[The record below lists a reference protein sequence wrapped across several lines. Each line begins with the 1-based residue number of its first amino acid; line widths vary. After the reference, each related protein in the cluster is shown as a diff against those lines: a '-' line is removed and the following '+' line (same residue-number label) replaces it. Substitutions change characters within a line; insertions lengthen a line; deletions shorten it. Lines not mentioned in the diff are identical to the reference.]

1 MQFTGMELVTA
12 ATRHVP
18 RRTRG
23 AWAAPGACTAAW
35 ALAVSILR
43 LLRPEAP
50 IRRPLAFSDV
60 SRFLFMS
67 IGLVIARVLWP
78 WFAALRGWLQMWRLY
93 ASRASQLCRFV
104 GNPSPWLVAL
114 AALVLPTL
122 GFAQTAPP
130 VHDPLPMTSLLWSL
144 RAMVGSWVVLLGVVC
159 VLVWRGPAVQST
171 RGRFALWACVLTLPL
186 PWIAM
191 ISGWLVLEI
200 GQPATPTATMAA
212 AQATAEAAAAGTAPA
227 APSSTTALLGW
238 GCAYAL
244 LMFINLKLSL
254 RWLRLEP
261 VQGGVQASP
270 RAAPAKQ
277 RAGGGFTER
286 LAQRYRPGV
295 GESEFDMV
303 VEEHSEHSHSPA
315 SSGPA
320 PLMLTDEGS
329 GRSFNV
335 DQLRRAIVRLR
346 KERNALRKVVKAKQQ
361 KRSEHVA
368 PVTPRAAPAPAP
380 ARARGRPG
388 GEGDTRVI
396 PVLHD
401 VVQTTRR

>member
-12 ATRHVP
+12 ATA
-18 RRTRG
+18 G
-23 AWAAPGACTAAW
+23 PGVC
-35 ALAVSILR
+35 AVWILHP
-43 LLRPEAP
+43 LRPETP
-50 IRRPLAFSDV
+50 IRRPSAISDV
-60 SRFLFMS
+60 FRFLVMVA
-67 IGLVIARVLWP
+67 GLVIAQVSRP
-78 WFAALRGWLQMWRLY
+78 SFAAVRGWPRLWHLY
-93 ASRASQLCRFV
+93 ASRAHQLCRFV
-104 GNPSPWLVAL
+104 GTPAPWLVAL
-114 AALVLPTL
+114 AALLLPTL
-122 GFAQTAPP
+122 GFAQAAPP

-159 VLVWRGPAVQST
+159 VLVWRGPVVQST

-200 GQPATPTATMAA
+200 GQPAAPTATMAA
-212 AQATAEAAAAGTAPA
+212 AQATAEAAAGTAPA
-227 APSSTTALLGW
+227 APSSTSALLGW

-270 RAAPAKQ
+270 RGAPARQ
-277 RAGGGFTER
+277 RSGGSFTER

-303 VEEHSEHSHSPA
+303 VEEHSEESRSPS

-320 PLMLTDEGS
+320 PLMLTDESS
-329 GRSFNV
+329 GRTFDV

-361 KRSEHVA
+361 KRSEHGAHV
-368 PVTPRAAPAPAP
+368 VPRAVPVPAPSQAP

-396 PVLHD
+396 PVLND
-401 VVQTTRR
+401 VVQTPAMRR

>member
-1 MQFTGMELVTA
+1 MALT
-12 ATRHVP
+12 
-18 RRTRG
+18 
-23 AWAAPGACTAAW
+23 
-35 ALAVSILR
+35 ALAL
-43 LLRPEAP
+43 P
-50 IRRPLAFSDV
+50 
-60 SRFLFMS
+60 
-67 IGLVIARVLWP
+67 
-78 WFAALRGWLQMWRLY
+78 
-93 ASRASQLCRFV
+93 
-104 GNPSPWLVAL
+104 AL
-114 AALVLPTL
+114 AT
-122 GFAQTAPP
+122 AQTAPP
-130 VHDPLPMTSLLWSL
+130 VHDPLPMASLLWSL

-191 ISGWLVLEI
+191 ISGWLVLEL
-200 GQPATPTATMAA
+200 GQPAAPTAAMVA
-212 AQATAEAAAAGTAPA
+212 AQTAAQTATEAAAGNTAP
-227 APSSTTALLGW
+227 APSSTAALLGW

-270 RAAPAKQ
+270 MAATGKQ
-277 RAGGGFTER
+277 RASAGTLTER

-303 VEEHSEHSHSPA
+303 VEEHSRPA
-315 SSGPA
+315 GSSSGPA
-320 PLMLTDEGS
+320 PLMLTDETS
-329 GRSFNV
+329 GRSFDV

-361 KRSEHVA
+361 KRSEHGAQVA
-368 PVTPRAAPAPAP
+368 VRVAAPAAP
-380 ARARGRPG
+380 AAPMRGRPG
-388 GEGDTRVI
+388 GAGDTRMI
-396 PVLHD
+396 PVLND

>member
-1 MQFTGMELVTA
+1 
-12 ATRHVP
+12 
-18 RRTRG
+18 
-23 AWAAPGACTAAW
+23 
-35 ALAVSILR
+35 
-43 LLRPEAP
+43 
-50 IRRPLAFSDV
+50 
-60 SRFLFMS
+60 
-67 IGLVIARVLWP
+67 
-78 WFAALRGWLQMWRLY
+78 
-93 ASRASQLCRFV
+93 
-104 GNPSPWLVAL
+104 VAL
-114 AALVLPTL
+114 AALALPVAAL
-122 GFAQTAPP
+122 AQTAPP

-200 GQPATPTATMAA
+200 GQPAAPTAAMVA
-212 AQATAEAAAAGTAPA
+212 AQTATEAAAGNTAP

-244 LMFINLKLSL
+244 LMFVNLKLSL

-261 VQGGVQASP
+261 AQGGVQASP
-270 RAAPAKQ
+270 MAATARP
-277 RAGGGFTER
+277 RSSSGTLTER
-286 LAQRYRPGV
+286 LANRYRPGV

-303 VEEHSEHSHSPA
+303 VEEHSRPA
-315 SSGPA
+315 GSSSGPA
-320 PLMLTDEGS
+320 PLMLTDESS
-329 GRSFNV
+329 GRSFDV

-361 KRSEHVA
+361 KRSEHGAQVAVRVAAPVA
-368 PVTPRAAPAPAP
+368 PVAPAVPM
-380 ARARGRPG
+380 RGRPG
-388 GEGDTRVI
+388 GAGDTRMI
-396 PVLHD
+396 PVLND

>member
-1 MQFTGMELVTA
+1 MWHQVW
-12 ATRHVP
+12 P
-18 RRTRG
+18 R
-23 AWAAPGACTAAW
+23 
-35 ALAVSILR
+35 V
-43 LLRPEAP
+43 
-50 IRRPLAFSDV
+50 
-60 SRFLFMS
+60 
-67 IGLVIARVLWP
+67 
-78 WFAALRGWLQMWRLY
+78 WRSC
-93 ASRASQLCRFV
+93 ASRAHPLRRSV
-104 GNPSPWLVAL
+104 GTPGPWLVTL
-114 AALVLPTL
+114 AALMLPTL
-122 GFAQTAPP
+122 CSAQTAPP

-200 GQPATPTATMAA
+200 GQPAAPPATMAV
-212 AQATAEAAAAGTAPA
+212 AQAPTDAAAAGAAPA
-227 APSSTTALLGW
+227 EPSSSTALLSW

-261 VQGGVQASP
+261 VQGGMQSSP
-270 RAAPAKQ
+270 RAASARQ
-277 RAGGGFTER
+277 RSGGGFTER
-286 LAQRYRPGV
+286 LAQRYRPGM

-303 VEEHSEHSHSPA
+303 VEEHSEHSHSPS

-320 PLMLTDEGS
+320 PLMLTDESS
-329 GRSFNV
+329 GRTFDV

-346 KERNALRKVVKAKQQ
+346 KERNALRKVVKAKHQ
-361 KRSEHVA
+361 KRSEHGA
-368 PVTPRAAPAPAP
+368 HVTPRAAPMPAP
-380 ARARGRPG
+380 ARAGGRPG
-388 GEGDTRVI
+388 GEGDPRVI
-396 PVLHD
+396 PVLND

>member
-1 MQFTGMELVTA
+1 MQFTGMAPVTT
-12 ATRHVP
+12 ATP
-18 RRTRG
+18 T
-23 AWAAPGACTAAW
+23 AWRCARPATAPPGLLAAAW
-35 ALAVSILR
+35 ARTLRSLRVFR

-50 IRRPLAFSDV
+50 VRRPSAFSNV
-60 SRFLFMS
+60 SRFFFKGVCLAAMRAL
-67 IGLVIARVLWP
+67 GP
-78 WFAALRGWLQMWRLY
+78 WFAAMRVSRLY
-93 ASRASQLCRFV
+93 ASRAAQLCRLV
-104 GNPSPWLVAL
+104 RSSAPWLVAL
-114 AALVLPTL
+114 AALALPVA
-122 GFAQTAPP
+122 GIAQTAPP
-130 VHDPLPMTSLLWSL
+130 THDPLPMTSLLWSL

-200 GQPATPTATMAA
+200 GQPAAPTAALAA
-212 AQATAEAAAAGTAPA
+212 AQTATDAAGNTVP

-244 LMFINLKLSL
+244 LMFVNLKLSL

-270 RAAPAKQ
+270 MAATAKQ
-277 RAGGGFTER
+277 RSGGSGTLTER
-286 LAQRYRPGV
+286 LANRYRPGV

-303 VEEHSEHSHSPA
+303 VEEHSRPA
-315 SSGPA
+315 ASSSGPA
-320 PLMLTDEGS
+320 PLMLTDESS
-329 GRSFNV
+329 GRSFDV

-361 KRSEHVA
+361 KRSEHGAQVA
-368 PVTPRAAPAPAP
+368 VRVATPAAP
-380 ARARGRPG
+380 ARGRPG
-388 GEGDTRVI
+388 GAGDTRMI
-396 PVLHD
+396 PVLND
-401 VVQTTRR
+401 VVQTTRRG